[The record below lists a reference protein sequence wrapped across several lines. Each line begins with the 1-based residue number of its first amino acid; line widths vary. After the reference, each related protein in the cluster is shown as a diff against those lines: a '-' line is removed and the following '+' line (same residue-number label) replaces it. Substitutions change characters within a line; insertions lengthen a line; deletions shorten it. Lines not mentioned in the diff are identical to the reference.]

1 LYRKERKEGRF
12 MGSATKKFVK
22 NFVKNRIPGGKKYP
36 FFGSIETTRRCNSR
50 CSFCPIGNER
60 AEFKKGEM
68 TIEQMKHVI
77 DQFAEMNIL
86 AVSYLGGEPM
96 LKEGLPEVAKYASTK
111 DIISQVSTNGIL
123 LEENAK
129 EWTDAFN
136 VIVVSLDAVDADLYR
151 EIRNV
156 DKFDQVVRGIK
167 KAVELTKGKEG
178 KSIIVNTV
186 ICAKNLHQVKDVVKF
201 AKDLGV
207 NGIMVDFATFHDYWV
222 NITDNKSKY
231 QPDVMDW
238 RNKAEETK
246 ALIKDLI
253 KMRKNYPIITS
264 RSYMETFLTGNFK
277 YKCHPYLFCCVN
289 KEGAVAIPCWD
300 SKITKFYDILEKH
313 RLKELWFSKEVLEL
327 RKKVENCSDCYMH
340 CIVEPSKVL
349 GNPLSNLQ
357 DLMDWIKVW
366 KMQGKPV

>member
-1 LYRKERKEGRF
+1 